1 VKLQRDE
8 WRSLCAK
15 FTKSSRV
22 DAWFDEIVRRYN
34 EPQRSYHNEEHI
46 AHCLA
51 EFHRVAHLAQHGT
64 EVELALWLHD
74 VVYDPRRGDNEEES
88 AAFTRSVC
96 EQAGVDDQFKGRV
109 ADLILATKHNAP
121 AATKDAHLV
130 VDIDLAI
137 LGEDE
142 PRFWRYEAQIR
153 EEYAFVPE
161 ELFRTKRAEIL
172 ERFLERERI
181 YTTDEFFGRYETV
194 ARQNLKESIAAL
206 RSQL

>member
-1 VKLQRDE
+1 MKLQRDE

-22 DAWFDEIVRRYN
+22 TERFDEIVRRYN
-34 EPQRSYHNEEHI
+34 EPQRSYHNEKHI

-51 EFHRVAHLAQHGT
+51 EFRPVAHLAEHII

-74 VVYDPRRGDNEEES
+74 VVYDPHRSDNEEAS
-88 AAFTRSVC
+88 AEFARSIC
-96 EQAGVDDQFKGRV
+96 EQAEIDDAFKRRV

-121 AATKDAHLV
+121 AVTNDAQLV

-142 PRFWRYEAQIR
+142 SRFWQYEAQIR

-161 ELFRTKRAEIL
+161 QVFRTKRAEIL
-172 ERFLERERI
+172 ERFLQRERI
-181 YTTDEFFGRYETV
+181 YMTDEIFGRYETA
-194 ARQNLKESIAAL
+194 ARQNLKQSIAAL